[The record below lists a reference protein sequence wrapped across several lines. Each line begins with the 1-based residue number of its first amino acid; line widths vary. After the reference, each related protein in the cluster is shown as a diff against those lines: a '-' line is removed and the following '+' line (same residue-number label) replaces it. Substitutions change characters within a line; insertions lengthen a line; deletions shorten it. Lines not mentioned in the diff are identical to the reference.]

1 MSPDGTVQIFWKYS
15 DLRPKNRF
23 VSLKNAL
30 AMRKE
35 LLQTGYEVKI
45 VIMKEGGWVTVS
57 ETKGW
62 ET

>member
-1 MSPDGTVQIFWKYS
+1 MSPDGTVQILWKCS
-15 DLRPKNRF
+15 DLEPKNRV

-30 AMRKE
+30 AMRKK

-45 VIMKEGGWVTVS
+45 VIMKEGRWVTVS